1 MYSCLFDMAEEKYR
15 LFALKLL
22 PDTCQEKLIG
32 VRLPKLRHLAK
43 EIAHGDY
50 QSFLALEVPPLFE
63 AEMLFGFVIGYAPLS
78 DDEKIFYL
86 ERFLPMIDN
95 WSVCDSVCCSLK
107 FSDKDE
113 LWRWLESKLKA
124 CSEQEYVV
132 RFCFVMMLNNFVSS
146 AYLKRILVL
155 VRQCPSSAYYV
166 KMAQAWLLS
175 VLFVPFPDV
184 VEAFIFDKKT
194 DALLLSLTVQKICDS
209 LRVERSVKQ
218 RLRALKKSFVS

>member
-1 MYSCLFDMAEEKYR
+1 MYRRLSDMADEKYR

-22 PDTCQEKLIG
+22 PEVCQAKLLG
-32 VRLPKLRHLAK
+32 VRLPNLRHLAK
-43 EIAHGDY
+43 EIARGDY

-78 DDEKIFYL
+78 DDEKFSYL
-86 ERFLPMIDN
+86 ERFLPLIDN

-107 FSDKDE
+107 FSDKKK

-124 CSEQEYVV
+124 CSAQEYVV
-132 RFCFVMMLNNFVSS
+132 RFCFVMMLNNFV
-146 AYLKRILVL
+146 AADYLQQILTL

-175 VLFVPFPDV
+175 VLFVAFPKE

-209 LRVERSVKQ
+209 LRVAPSVKQ
-218 RLRALKKSFVS
+218 RLRLLKKSFVS

>member
-1 MYSCLFDMAEEKYR
+1 MYNRLYDMADKNYR

-22 PDTCQEKLIG
+22 PDVCQEKLLG
-32 VRLPKLRHLAK
+32 VRLPNLRHLAK
-43 EIAHGDY
+43 EIARGDY
-50 QSFLALEVPPLFE
+50 QKFLTLEVPPLFE

-78 DDEKIFYL
+78 DDEKFSYL
-86 ERFLPMIDN
+86 ERFLPLIDN

-107 FSDKDE
+107 FLDKDK
-113 LWRWLESKLKA
+113 LWRWLEVKLKA

-132 RFCFVMMLNNFVSS
+132 RFCFVMMLNNFV
-146 AYLKRILVL
+146 AADYLMRILAL
-155 VRQCPSSAYYV
+155 VRQCSSSAYYV

-175 VLFVPFPDV
+175 VLFVAFPDE

-209 LRVERSVKQ
+209 VRVERGVKQ

>member
-1 MYSCLFDMAEEKYR
+1 MYRRLSDMADEKYR

-22 PDTCQEKLIG
+22 PEVCQAKLLG
-32 VRLPKLRHLAK
+32 VRLPNLRHLAK
-43 EIAHGDY
+43 EIARGDY

-78 DDEKIFYL
+78 DDEKFSYL
-86 ERFLPMIDN
+86 ERFLPLIDN

-107 FSDKDE
+107 FSDKKK
-113 LWRWLESKLKA
+113 LWRWLEVKLKV

-132 RFCFVMMLNNFVSS
+132 RFCFVMMLNNFVS
-146 AYLKRILVL
+146 ADYLMRILAL
-155 VRQCPSSAYYV
+155 VRQCSSSAYYV

-175 VLFVPFPDV
+175 VLFVAFPDE

-194 DALLLSLTVQKICDS
+194 DALLLSLTIQKICDS
-209 LRVERSVKQ
+209 LRVERGVKQ

>member
-1 MYSCLFDMAEEKYR
+1 MYSRLSDMADENYR
-15 LFALKLL
+15 LFTLKLL
-22 PDTCQEKLIG
+22 PDVCQEKLLG

-43 EIAHGDY
+43 EIARGDY

-78 DDEKIFYL
+78 DDEKFSYL
-86 ERFLPMIDN
+86 ERFLPLIDN

-113 LWRWLESKLKA
+113 LWRWLEVKLKA

-132 RFCFVMMLNNFVSS
+132 RFCFVMMLNNFV
-146 AYLKRILVL
+146 AADYLMRILAL
-155 VRQCPSSAYYV
+155 VRQCSSSAYYV

-175 VLFVPFPDV
+175 VLFVAFPDE

-209 LRVERSVKQ
+209 VRVERGVKQ